1 MKTLYSFLLAT
12 FLCVAQLQAAP
23 TTGLQFSGAATS
35 FVDLGQQSSFTPQ
48 ELTLE
53 VWVNYQVLNGGGYI
67 ISNEGWSPTN
77 HGYSLRLS
85 GAKLEF
91 AYGHTN
97 QWPTIKSSSDISTN
111 TWFHVAVTYT
121 PTELKLYINGVLDA
135 TAAVT
140 TPMGATL
147 AKTYLGEGP
156 TWANRRFIGQIA
168 DLRIWNV
175 ARTATEVAADMNNT
189 LTGTE
194 SGLVA
199 AWKMNEG
206 SGNNVADIKGTY
218 NFTKPTDVAWFFP
231 STEQEIAVV
240 APSKGLILDASK
252 ANSLVDFG
260 PVPAIS
266 NATEFTVEALVN
278 YNSANSAYILSNE
291 GSTQDL
297 GEQGFSLRMEN
308 GRINFTVGVNTRQW
322 VGITA
327 PATAELN
334 KWYHVAAT
342 FSASAMKLYING
354 IEVVSLAN
362 PAPMTASVQKL
373 IMGDGAMWQG
383 RKLDGRL
390 GYVRVWSV
398 AKSKQEIRDNVN
410 TYVVGDEANLLAAW
424 NNDVINATVLADKKN
439 AVPGTIGSD
448 VAWFGFTTN
457 TQSLKNNSD
466 IEALFVAKNMTITN
480 KTDGLVSWNVY
491 SVSGQ
496 KVLSGTT
503 KSGEVAEMQLH
514 NLSGSYILRAIAEDG
529 STMTKRFIVQ

>member
-1 MKTLYSFLLAT
+1 MKTLYSFLVASL
-12 FLCVAQLQAAP
+12 LCSMQLFAAP
-23 TTGLQFSGAATS
+23 STGLQFSGTATS
-35 FVDLGQQSSFTPQ
+35 FVDLGQQTAFTPA

-53 VWVNYQVLNGGGYI
+53 VWANYQVLNGGGYI
-67 ISNEGWSPTN
+67 ISNEGFSPSN

-85 GAKLEF
+85 GSKLEF
-91 AYGHTN
+91 AYGHTD
-97 QWPTIKSSSDISTN
+97 QWPSIISSSDVSTN

-121 PTELKLYINGVLDA
+121 ATELKLYINGVLDA
-135 TAAVT
+135 TAPVT
-140 TPMGATL
+140 TPMGVTN

-206 SGNNVADIKGTY
+206 SGDNVADIKGTHS
-218 NFTKPTDVAWFFP
+218 FTKPADVAWFFP
-231 STEQEIAVV
+231 TTEQEIAVV
-240 APSKGLILDASK
+240 APTKGLIFDATK

-260 PVPAIS
+260 QVAAVA
-266 NATEFTVEALVN
+266 NAAEFTVEALVN
-278 YNSANSAYILSNE
+278 YNSATSAYILSNE
-291 GSTQDL
+291 GSTEEL

-308 GRINFTVGVNTRQW
+308 GRINFTVGANTRQW

-327 PATAELN
+327 PAAATLN
-334 KWYHVAAT
+334 TWYHVAAT
-342 FSASAMKLYING
+342 FGASAMKLYING
-354 IEVVSLAN
+354 LEVASLAS
-362 PAPMTASVQKL
+362 PAPMTASAQNL
-373 IMGDGAMWQG
+373 IMGDGSMWQG

-390 GYVRVWSV
+390 GYVRVWSI

-424 NNDVINATVLADKKN
+424 NNDVMNATVLADKKN
-439 AVPGTIGSD
+439 VVQGAIGAD

-480 KTDGLVSWNVY
+480 KTNGLVSWNIY

-503 KSGEVAEMQLH
+503 KAGEVAEMQLH

-529 STMTKRFIVQ
+529 STMTKIFIMQ